1 MNLIPQI
8 NGRRML
14 VPEVV
19 QTSEMDCGPAS
30 LKAMLGG
37 YGISVNYGRL
47 REACQTSVDGTSIDT
62 LEELAIQ
69 LGLRAEQVML
79 PVDHLLLEEADALPA
94 IVVVRQPKGLTHF
107 LIIWS
112 THGPFVQVMDPAT
125 GRRWVTRKNLLQ
137 ELYIHTFPVPPQA
150 WREWAGTDGFIRPL
164 QSRLELLEINSDR
177 MARLVQTAID
187 DSTWF
192 GLAAL
197 DAAVRWVN
205 MLVQSRGLEKGEE
218 SARTLEHIFSAVC
231 SHPDEAGDRVPT
243 AFWSVQPGTEENS
256 LNLVGAV
263 LVRVDGLQDVPMAF
277 ADGAQPPA
285 QEEAPPEY
293 QPLPPEVVAALSENP
308 GRPEFEVLKYIRQD
322 GFLTPLTLAIA
333 LGLATAGV
341 VFQALMLQGLL
352 QLSRISGLVG
362 QQQTTAT
369 TILLVFTA
377 ALMLLFLPINTV
389 MMRIGR
395 RLETRFRIDFLEKI
409 PRLGDRYF
417 YSRLVSDMA
426 QRAYSLRQIRILPQV
441 AINFLRLG
449 FQFIFTSIGVIVLLP
464 NSAPLALL
472 SAAAAIIVPIFS
484 HPALVEND
492 MRLRTHLG
500 GLSRFYLD
508 SLMGLI
514 PIRTHSAERSVRR
527 EHEMLLTE
535 WVQAGLNLYRTTWI
549 VQGLSTLVS
558 YAFTIWIL
566 FHHISTNQLDE
577 SLLLLFY
584 WALNLPLLGKSLAE
598 IARQYP
604 SQRNIIMRLLEPL
617 TAPDETDTPII
628 TNREQA
634 APSPDQTLTQT
645 NGPLGI
651 RMQNVKVQAGG
662 QTILEDIN
670 LEISPGE
677 HISIVGSSGA
687 GKTSL
692 VGLLLGWH
700 RPVNGHIWI
709 DGLPLKG
716 HLLEEVRSLTA
727 WVDPAIQIWNRTL
740 FENLTYGNPDPNQA
754 VHNLPVDEA
763 DLYELLSTLPD
774 GMQTILGESGG
785 LVSGGEGQRVRLGR
799 AMYRS
804 GTRLVILDEPFRGL
818 DREKRRKLLKRALEY
833 WKDSTLIC
841 VTHDVG
847 ETLPFKRVVVIEDS
861 RIIEDDSPKKLRAKP
876 DSRYSSLLK
885 SEEDVRT
892 GLWES
897 ANWRRLWLADG
908 KLAENTESSSR
919 QTSKEKPAKDA

>member
-1 MNLIPQI
+1 
-8 NGRRML
+8 ML

-30 LKAMLGG
+30 LKAMLEG
-37 YGISVNYGRL
+37 YGITVNYGRL

-79 PVDHLLLEEADALPA
+79 PADHLLLEEAAALPA

-107 LIIWS
+107 LIVWS
-112 THGPFVQVMDPAT
+112 AHGPLVQVMDPAT
-125 GRRWVTRKNLLQ
+125 GRRWLTRKSLLQ
-137 ELYIHTFPVPPQA
+137 ELYIHTFPVPRQA
-150 WREWAGTDGFIRPL
+150 WRDWAGTDGFIAPL
-164 QSRLELLEINSDR
+164 NSRLELLEINPDR
-177 MARLVQTAID
+177 MARLLNKALD
-187 DSTWF
+187 DPSWL

-218 SARTLEHIFSAVC
+218 SARTLEHLFSAAC
-231 SHPDEAGDRVPT
+231 SHPENADQIVPI
-243 AFWSVQPGTEENS
+243 AFWSVRPAGEDS
-256 LNLVGAV
+256 MLNLSGAV
-263 LVRVDGLQDVPMAF
+263 LVRVDGLRDAPTPSAE
-277 ADGAQPPA
+277 AAQLPA
-285 QEEAPPEY
+285 QEYDAPEY
-293 QPLPPEVVAALSENP
+293 QPLPPEVAAALSEKP
-308 GRPEFEVLKYIRQD
+308 GRPEYEVFKYIRQD
-322 GFLTPLTLAIA
+322 GFLTPLTLSIA

-369 TILLVFTA
+369 VILLVFTA

-395 RLETRFRIDFLEKI
+395 RLETRFRIAFLEKI

-449 FQFIFTSIGVIVLLP
+449 FQFIFTAIGVIVLLP
-464 NSAPLALL
+464 ESAPLALL
-472 SAAAAIIVPIFS
+472 SAAAAIIVPFFS
-484 HPALVEND
+484 HPVLVEND

-508 SLMGLI
+508 SLLGLI

-584 WALNLPLLGKSLAE
+584 WALNLPLLGKSMAE

-604 SQRNIIMRLLEPL
+604 SQRNIIKRLLEPL

-634 APSPDQTLTQT
+634 APAPDQTLTHT
-645 NGPLGI
+645 SGPLGI
-651 RMQNVKVQAGG
+651 RMQNVVVQAGG
-662 QTILEDIN
+662 QTILADIN

-700 RPVNGHIWI
+700 RPVNGQVWI
-709 DGLPLKG
+709 NGLPLKG
-716 HLLEEVRSLTA
+716 HLLEEMRSMTA

-740 FENLTYGNPDPNQA
+740 FENLTYGSPDPNQA
-754 VHNLPVDEA
+754 VHSLPVDDA
-763 DLYELLSTLPD
+763 DLYELLGTLSD

-799 AMYRS
+799 AMYRG
-804 GTRLVILDEPFRGL
+804 GTRLAILDEPFRGL
-818 DREKRRKLLKRALEY
+818 DREKRRNLLKRAREY
-833 WKDSTLIC
+833 WKDATLIC

-847 ETLPFKRVVVIEDS
+847 ETLLFKRVVVIEDS
-861 RIIEDDSPKKLRAKP
+861 RIIEDDSPQKLSANP
-876 DSRYSSLLK
+876 DSRYSHLLK

-897 ANWRRLWLADG
+897 ANWRHLWLADG
-908 KLAENTESSSR
+908 NLTENAARFNR
-919 QTSKEKPAKDA
+919 QNPKKETSKGAKPKDDRRHKP

>member
-8 NGRRML
+8 NGRSML

-30 LKAMLGG
+30 LKAMLEG
-37 YGISVNYGRL
+37 YGITVNYGRL

-79 PVDHLLLEEADALPA
+79 PADHLLLEDSAALPA

-107 LIIWS
+107 LIVWS

-125 GRRWVTRKNLLQ
+125 GRRWLTRKRLLQ
-137 ELYIHTFPVPPQA
+137 ELYIHTFPVSRQD
-150 WREWAGTDGFIRPL
+150 WRDWAGTDGFLRPL
-164 QSRLELLEINSDR
+164 NSRLGLLEINPDR
-177 MARLVQTAID
+177 IARLVQKASD
-187 DSTWF
+187 DPSWL

-197 DAAVRWVN
+197 DAAVRWVS

-218 SARTLEHIFSAVC
+218 SARTLEHIFNTIC
-231 SHPDEAGDRVPT
+231 SHPEEADQKVPA
-243 AFWSVQPGTEENS
+243 AFWSVQPGQGEGV

-263 LVRVDGLQDVPMAF
+263 LVRVDGLSSAS
-277 ADGAQPPA
+277 AQPAEDP
-285 QEEAPPEY
+285 QETSREEDTPEY
-293 QPLPPEVVAALSENP
+293 QPLPPEVAAALSEKP
-308 GRPEFEVLKYIRQD
+308 GRPEFEVFKYIRED
-322 GFLTPLTLAIA
+322 GFLTPLTLSIA

-362 QQQTTAT
+362 HQQTEAT
-369 TILLVFTA
+369 VILLVFTA

-395 RLETRFRIDFLEKI
+395 RLETRFRIAFLEKI

-417 YSRLVSDMA
+417 HSRLVSDMA

-449 FQFIFTSIGVIVLLP
+449 FQFIFTAVGVIWLLP
-464 NSAPLALL
+464 ESAPLALL
-472 SAAAAIIVPIFS
+472 SAVASIIVPFFS
-484 HPALVEND
+484 HPVLVEND

-508 SLMGLI
+508 SLLGLI
-514 PIRTHSAERSVRR
+514 PITTHSAERSVRR

-549 VQGLSTLVS
+549 VQGLSTLIS
-558 YAFTIWIL
+558 YGFTIWIL

-577 SLLLLFY
+577 NLLLLFY

-634 APSPDQTLTQT
+634 APSSDQTLTQT
-645 NGPLGI
+645 DGPLAI
-651 RMQNVKVQAGG
+651 RMQNVMVQAGG

-670 LEISPGE
+670 LKIEPGE

-700 RPVNGHIWI
+700 RPVKGQVWI
-709 DGLPLKG
+709 NDLPLKG
-716 HLLEEVRSLTA
+716 HLLEEVRSITA

-740 FENLTYGNPDPNQA
+740 FENLTYGNSDPNQA
-754 VHNLPVDEA
+754 VVNLPVEEA
-763 DLYELLSTLPD
+763 DLYELLNTLPD

-785 LVSGGEGQRVRLGR
+785 LVSGGEGQRVRMGR
-799 AMYRS
+799 AMYRA
-804 GTRLVILDEPFRGL
+804 GTRLAILDEPFRGL
-818 DREKRRKLLKRALEY
+818 DREKRRNLLKRARSY
-833 WKDSTLIC
+833 WKDATLIC

-847 ETLPFKRVVVIEDS
+847 ETLPFSRVVVIENS
-861 RIIEDDSPKKLRAKP
+861 RIIEDDSPKNLTANSH
-876 DSRYSSLLK
+876 SRYSSLLK

-897 ANWRRLWLADG
+897 ANWRHLWLANG
-908 KLAENTESSSR
+908 KLTENTSPPSQKTHR
-919 QTSKEKPAKDA
+919 NKPAQDA